1 VHFLL
6 LPACQG
12 LGTLRISAIFRNKG
26 YAQRLKKILAAGEL
40 PCIDMESSSN
50 STKLDIDSIAKSMD
64 RLNIGLMATEGG
76 KKSMIRRV
84 IVVSILAAGLLIAG
98 LSQASNAIIET
109 QHLIVSDATGKL
121 SNDQLKSLAD
131 QAQAMLE
138 RILAFWSAD
147 SGIDRFG
154 KIRVVFDV
162 PRRDVYSSVFYWEK
176 KDGER
181 IRIVRVFSSEGS
193 PQMMAHKLT
202 SAVFPQK
209 DKLIRNMMGIL
220 TEAQVGNP
228 LTFPM
233 CGFGS
238 DEWVLALLETKSY
251 IPINELGPDHESWG
265 MKDAGGGKLSILDKA
280 KQHKAY
286 AETGSFGN
294 YLFNIYGINKVKQL
308 QRLSQEKHRPWQE
321 VFGISLQ
328 ELEANWLKHLRTNGK
343 TREDNVSIVLKLFER
358 NPGIACSEA
367 QKLVPRKQ

>member
-1 VHFLL
+1 
-6 LPACQG
+6 
-12 LGTLRISAIFRNKG
+12 
-26 YAQRLKKILAAGEL
+26 
-40 PCIDMESSSN
+40 
-50 STKLDIDSIAKSMD
+50 
-64 RLNIGLMATEGG
+64 
-76 KKSMIRRV
+76 MIRIA
-84 IVVSILAAGLLIAG
+84 IVVSILVAGPLIAG

-109 QHLIVSDATGKL
+109 QHLLVSDATGKL

-162 PRRDVYSSVFYWEK
+162 PRRDVYSSVFYWGK
-176 KDGER
+176 KDGESV
-181 IRIVRVFSSEGS
+181 RIVQVFSSEGS

-202 SAVFPQK
+202 SAVFPK
-209 DKLIRNMMGIL
+209 NDKLIRNMMGIL

-238 DEWVLALLETKSY
+238 DDWVLALLKTKSY
-251 IPINELGPDHESWG
+251 IPLNELGPDHESWG
-265 MKDAGGGKLSILDKA
+265 MEDAGGGKLSIHDKA

-294 YLFNIYGINKVKQL
+294 YLFQTYGINKIKQL
-308 QRLSQEKHRPWQE
+308 HRLSHEKERPFQD
-321 VFGISLQ
+321 VFGINMQ
-328 ELEANWLKHLRTNGK
+328 ELEANWLKSLRANEK
-343 TREDNVSIVLKLFER
+343 TTEKNVSIVSKLLER
-358 NPGIACSEA
+358 KPGTACAEA
-367 QKLVPRKQ
+367 QQLVRSKR

>member
-1 VHFLL
+1 
-6 LPACQG
+6 
-12 LGTLRISAIFRNKG
+12 
-26 YAQRLKKILAAGEL
+26 
-40 PCIDMESSSN
+40 
-50 STKLDIDSIAKSMD
+50 
-64 RLNIGLMATEGG
+64 
-76 KKSMIRRV
+76 MIRRV
-84 IVVSILAAGLLIAG
+84 IVASIFIAGLSLTG
-98 LSQASNAIIET
+98 LSQASSAIIET

-121 SNDQLKSLAD
+121 SNDQLKTLAD

-154 KIRVVFDV
+154 KIWVVFDV
-162 PRRDVYSSVFYWEK
+162 PRRDVYSSVFYWGK

-181 IRIVRVFSSEGS
+181 IRIVGVFGSEGL

-220 TEAQVGNP
+220 TETQVGNP

-233 CGFGS
+233 CGFDS
-238 DEWVLALLETKSY
+238 DDWVLALLKMGSY
-251 IPINELGPDHESWG
+251 IPLNELGPDHESWG
-265 MKDAGGGKLSILDKA
+265 MKDAGGGNLSILDKA

-294 YLFNIYGINKVKQL
+294 YLFETYGINKIKRL
-308 QRLSQEKHRPWQE
+308 QRLSQEKDRPWQDA
-321 VFGISLQ
+321 FGIGLP

-343 TREDNVSIVLKLFER
+343 TREKNVSIVLELFER
-358 NPGIACSEA
+358 NPGMACSEA
-367 QKLVPRKQ
+367 QKLSPGKQ